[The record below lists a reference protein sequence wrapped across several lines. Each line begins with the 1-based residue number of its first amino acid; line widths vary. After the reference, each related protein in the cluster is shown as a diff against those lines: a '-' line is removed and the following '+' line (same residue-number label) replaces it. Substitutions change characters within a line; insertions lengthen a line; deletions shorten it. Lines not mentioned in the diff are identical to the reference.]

1 MSRSK
6 WKSPYVNSIIWSQ
19 IHEKKKDLKL
29 FSRNSYILPQFIDLN
44 FKVHNGKSFINLLIT
59 KNMIG
64 HKFGEFV
71 PTRKKFSF
79 KKKK

>member
-6 WKSPYVNSIIWSQ
+6 WKSPYIESTIWHQ
-19 IHEKKKDLKL
+19 IHEKKKHLKI
-29 FSRNSYILPQFIDLN
+29 FSRNSYILPQFINLN
-44 FKVHNGKSFINLLIT
+44 FKVHNGKSFINLSIT

-64 HKFGEFV
+64 YKFGEFV

-79 KKKK
+79 KKNK